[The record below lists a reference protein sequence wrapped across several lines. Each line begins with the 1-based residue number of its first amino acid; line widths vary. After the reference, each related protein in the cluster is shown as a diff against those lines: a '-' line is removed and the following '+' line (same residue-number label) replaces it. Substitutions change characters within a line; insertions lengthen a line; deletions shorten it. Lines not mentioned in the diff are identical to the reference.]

1 MTDVVAAAAALLGGL
16 ARPDE
21 PLGERT
27 TYRVGGRADLLVE
40 VEGDDDLAAVAAAVA
55 ATRVPVL
62 VVGRGSNLL
71 VADAGF
77 RGLAVVLGDRW
88 AQVEVEGSRARAGG
102 AASLPVLCAPAFA
115 QAAQPAHYS
124 VTETLVGKLI
134 DDPAAA
140 AILQNLIPTVWAN
153 DMFQLLGRELTLK
166 AIQQY
171 EAVLTDEKLAEIQAE
186 FDKIP
191 AKE

>member
-1 MTDVVAAAAALLGGL
+1 MRKTLMAMALASAITAL
-16 ARPDE
+16 PM
-21 PLGERT
+21 
-27 TYRVGGRADLLVE
+27 
-40 VEGDDDLAAVAAAVA
+40 LAA
-55 ATRVPVL
+55 
-62 VVGRGSNLL
+62 
-71 VADAGF
+71 
-77 RGLAVVLGDRW
+77 
-88 AQVEVEGSRARAGG
+88 
-102 AASLPVLCAPAFA
+102 PALA

-140 AILQNLIPTVWAN
+140 AILEKLIPTVWAN
-153 DMFQLLGRELTLK
+153 EMFQSMGRELTLK

-171 EAVLTDEKLAEIQAE
+171 ETVLSDEKLAEIQAE